1 MCYSI
6 EPWALKWAKE
16 IPTRIGHAILSED
29 ETSLILSNLL
39 DGLDHYS
46 FPSLERVQTF
56 PYPISQN
63 YPMQVV
69 TTGSRSR
76 WIVSGGDDGFAR
88 VYDRCNGHLI
98 ASLTHG
104 PPGALVQVVAA
115 TSGSQTLSVVTGSS
129 GLGSTDIKVW
139 STPPADRNDAIV
151 HEKSATELHRRHIV
165 FIVIATAT
173 AVTILKNTSFWF
185 LICLAQENYRPIVN
199 ISNAG
204 VEHLQH
210 QPCLRARGDVQ
221 EADSGNDSPT
231 VFPPSKITNI
241 CNAFSRLTL
250 REDTAAPSS
259 VTFHPV
265 PKSTTCRYRF
275 TQSIIVLIIGLIVWF
290 LFFQYSHPTQ
300 LFQEIITTCD
310 VRLLMSIPTTTLN
323 STTIMHHISEE
334 VVVCVLHVD
343 VAGSAADDDGESLD
357 FLWVHSA
364 ALKPVGYTIH
374 IAIYNGLAAN
384 SILKTP
390 SCPCRNTLIC
400 SQNAVAPLTFSKRR
414 RALVEYIDIFSKRRR
429 ALVEYIDIF
438 SKCRCPLES
447 HGRFSKPRHALIE
460 HIGWYS
466 QNTGVTLSNTVIH
479 ILKTPSRSH
488 GRFSKPRRAL
498 IEHIG

>member
-1 MCYSI
+1 MTESIPTTFKLEKTLSRHTRSLNSLAISPDGSVLLSGGDDALVVIWNLTTYEKMQEVKCLFNGPVSIVHWMGTENCGGMSFIFGCADGSLHIYQRVDLNVRTFVWSHYISLMKLFKAAFKFKSIVVAHDSTVEDISYDPVHNRVATVGGGIPGVWKLSHSGGPRSQYITTNICFCDKGASIAIFYLESHEII

-29 ETSLILSNLL
+29 ETSLIVSNLL

-88 VYDRCNGHLI
+88 VYDRRNGHLI

-104 PPGALVQVVAA
+104 PR
-115 TSGSQTLSVVTGSS
+115 SS

-173 AVTILKNTSFWF
+173 A
-185 LICLAQENYRPIVN
+185 
-199 ISNAG
+199 
-204 VEHLQH
+204 H
-210 QPCLRARGDVQ
+210 QPRLRARGDVQ
-221 EADSGNDSPT
+221 EADSSNDSPT

-259 VTFHPV
+259 ATFRPV

-275 TQSIIVLIIGLIVWF
+275 TQSIIVLIIGLI
-290 LFFQYSHPTQ
+290 

-310 VRLLMSIPTTTLN
+310 VRLLMSIPTATLN
-323 STTIMHHISEE
+323 STTIMVSFEPLGE
-334 VVVCVLHVD
+334 NPSAKCV
-343 VAGSAADDDGESLD
+343 
-357 FLWVHSA
+357 
-364 ALKPVGYTIH
+364 TR
-374 IAIYNGLAAN
+374 
-384 SILKTP
+384 TP
-390 SCPCRNTLIC
+390 
-400 SQNAVAPLTFSKRR
+400 
-414 RALVEYIDIFSKRRR
+414 
-429 ALVEYIDIF
+429 
-438 SKCRCPLES
+438 
-447 HGRFSKPRHALIE
+447 
-460 HIGWYS
+460 
-466 QNTGVTLSNTVIH
+466 
-479 ILKTPSRSH
+479 
-488 GRFSKPRRAL
+488 
-498 IEHIG
+498 